1 MAARTGRITVLSGSD
16 SPQPLRADNT
26 IIAGNVHEESC
37 RNGFALLITKT
48 CFGLFCLRVLDA
60 GTTTSQL
67 HQKEA
72 KMNHGYSR
80 R

>member
-1 MAARTGRITVLSGSD
+1 LVARTGRITVLSGSD

-48 CFGLFCLRVLDA
+48 CFGLRVLDA
-60 GTTTSQL
+60 GMTTSQL
-67 HQKEA
+67 RRKEA
-72 KMNHGYSR
+72 KMDHGYPRQR